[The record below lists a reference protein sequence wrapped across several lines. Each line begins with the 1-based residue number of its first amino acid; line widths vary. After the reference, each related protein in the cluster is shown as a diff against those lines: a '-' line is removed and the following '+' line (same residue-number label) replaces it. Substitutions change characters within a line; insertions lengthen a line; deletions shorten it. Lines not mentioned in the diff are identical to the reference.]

1 MSSLL
6 LPMLTL
12 SDVAALQIV
21 YCCWLC
27 FELAYVW
34 AFVVETRGLSLE
46 ETAAL
51 FDGEQ
56 AEENVLAAGTH
67 AHAAGVSE
75 GEIRE
80 DVYEKE
86 ATV

>member
-6 LPMLTL
+6 APALTL
-12 SDVAALQIV
+12 PNVATSQIV

-27 FELAYVW
+27 FELVYVW
-34 AFVVETRGLSLE
+34 AFLVETRGLSLE

-51 FDGEQ
+51 FDGEH
-56 AEENVLAAGTH
+56 AEDIVLKAGTH
-67 AHAAGVSE
+67 ADAAGVPA

-80 DVYEKE
+80 DVDGKK